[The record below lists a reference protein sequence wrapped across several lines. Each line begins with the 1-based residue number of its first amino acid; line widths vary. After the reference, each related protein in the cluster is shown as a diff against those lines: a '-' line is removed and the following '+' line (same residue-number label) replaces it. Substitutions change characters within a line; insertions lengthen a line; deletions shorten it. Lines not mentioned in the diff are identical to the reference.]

1 MSTQTTSSPTS
12 VTHGMIAAALAA
24 LRALLIAGHVTLRDL
39 WTDTG
44 SGPGG
49 VAGRVV
55 EVSIMNDPAALDA
68 LLSGMTQIEGPT
80 EWTGTHY
87 TYADY
92 RGLLLTMPLLVTVR
106 DDRTVPPPAPELSL
120 CYGLS
125 TLHGHVLGTL
135 GACPECNPANLTA
148 EESLAGSGYSCADH
162 PDFVPG
168 SLAAMRDHVETLHV
182 EPVDQPQPYGS
193 PGNPGLILCHEH
205 NAYCTVDAHAP
216 ADDPGFLVRPYITGT
231 DVRPLL
237 DLALDERFG
246 PARGPVAPIEVVGQ
260 PGQSVDQL
268 VERFAGVQGIVI
280 VPGREP
286 SDDGSVEAAW
296 SRYARARAMHDFAG
310 RFYPTL
316 ADAKAAVGYWPGF
329 DMLLPGDLEIV
340 AGALVSPPRT
350 PEPPPVPAR
359 GIRRVFGRAAVAR

>member
-106 DDRTVPPPAPELSL
+106 DDRTVPPPAPEVSL

-125 TLHGHVLGTL
+125 TLNGHVFGTL

-148 EESLAGSGYSCADH
+148 EESLGGSGYSCADH

-168 SLAAMRDHVETLHV
+168 SLAAMRHHVETLHV
-182 EPVDQPQPYGS
+182 EPVDQ
-193 PGNPGLILCHEH
+193 L
-205 NAYCTVDAHAP
+205 HADP
-216 ADDPGFLVRPYITGT
+216 EPDDPGFLVRPYITGA

-260 PGQSVDQL
+260 PGQSVDEL

-350 PEPPPVPAR
+350 PEPPPAR
-359 GIRRVFGRAAVAR
+359 VNSIRRFLGRAEVAR